1 MEEDKNNYSEY
12 SIKPTDIKIIDPCM
26 GSGHILTYIFDVLME
41 IYLSEGFTKKD
52 AAQLILTNNL
62 FGLDIDNRAYQLAYF
77 ALMMKARKHDR
88 KLFKKNISLNI
99 YPAIRDLCLH
109 SDIHTVLPSGSVN
122 RRSDVVELDIFFS
135 HLFLIKNHQTIL
147 LWTYLK
153 IL

>member
-77 ALMMKARKHDR
+77 ALMMKSR
-88 KLFKKNISLNI
+88 S
-99 YPAIRDLCLH
+99 YVRDFFFFFLH
-109 SDIHTVLPSGSVN
+109 PSVFPI
-122 RRSDVVELDIFFS
+122 E
-135 HLFLIKNHQTIL
+135 
-147 LWTYLK
+147 
-153 IL
+153 